1 MSENSAV
8 TSICERLHDLVL
20 PDLCFPS
27 KRAAPGS
34 ASSQSPQHHAAL
46 PARTTAARSVMNTI
60 GPIAACLAGLLHVAI
75 FYLEAIAFSQP
86 KIYRRFLVADP
97 NEAQT
102 VKPWAFNQGFYNLF
116 LAIGTLAGGQP
127 LMRQRLAKDV
137 TDETSRRKRT
147 ARVLT
152 LTPAGD
158 LLTRRLTLKPA
169 SPSRIAPPR
178 PG

>member
-1 MSENSAV
+1 
-8 TSICERLHDLVL
+8 
-20 PDLCFPS
+20 
-27 KRAAPGS
+27 
-34 ASSQSPQHHAAL
+34 
-46 PARTTAARSVMNTI
+46 MNTI

-127 LMRQRLAKDV
+127 LTRQRLAKDV
-137 TDETSRRKRT
+137 TDETSRRKRA

-152 LTPAGD
+152 LMGVTGRLAHPPPHAQASTAVPNSPSITGHRSVADHLLRGSLGRGDFEAGD
-158 LLTRRLTLKPA
+158 GGEHRRTGA
-169 SPSRIAPPR
+169 GRSPIP
-178 PG
+178 